1 MEQPPEDE
9 APQREPYNEWLIDT
23 LAEVQEEALKHFDRR
38 LLHAVGSWIYKTYG
52 DTLEGVRQLIS
63 ILQKALSMHYRY
75 GCRESRIGQEGGGC
89 YPLRSFPRSDN
100 PL

>member
-23 LAEVQEEALKHFDRR
+23 LAEIQEEALKHFDRR
-38 LLHAVGSWIYKTYG
+38 LLHAVGSWIYETYG
-52 DTLEGVRQLIS
+52 DTLEGVQKLITL
-63 ILQKALSMHYRY
+63 LQRALFLHFRH
-75 GCRESRIGQEGGGC
+75 GCRESRIGQEGGK
-89 YPLRSFPRSDN
+89 YNPLRSFPRPNN